1 MKTVQDLVD
10 SHKLQ
15 IVVRKSTS
23 QYSELMQVVYIYNI
37 RNEIVNVTLFG
48 TAIISTYAGCN
59 IGSSGKAWR
68 LSSCSP

>member
-1 MKTVQDLVD
+1 MKTVQDLAD

-23 QYSELMQVVYIYNI
+23 QYSELMASSLYNI
-37 RNEIVNVTLFG
+37 KYEIVNVTLLG
-48 TAIISTYAGCN
+48 TVIISTYAGCN